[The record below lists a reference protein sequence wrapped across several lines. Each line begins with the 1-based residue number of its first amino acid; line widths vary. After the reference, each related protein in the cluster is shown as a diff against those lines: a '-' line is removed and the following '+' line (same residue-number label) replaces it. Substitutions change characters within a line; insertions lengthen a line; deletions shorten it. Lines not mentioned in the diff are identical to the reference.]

1 MIVELKYF
9 EDMKL
14 EEIAAI
20 LDLNINTVKSRL
32 YRSLKK
38 LRLML
43 EEDGINTDSALCHK
57 VHKNT

>member
-20 LDLNINTVKSRL
+20 LDLNVNTVKSRL

-38 LRLML
+38 LRLVL
-43 EEDGINTDSALCHK
+43 EEDWIYAESSMPNIAEQFS
-57 VHKNT
+57 